1 VWHILVAA
9 MTARPKTVRFD
20 FESRMDI
27 LEPIQAFVDRLATVG
42 GLDED
47 GMHDLSV
54 SVRECVVNA
63 LKHGNKLDP
72 EKRVTV
78 SFGLT
83 QGAIEVWIQD
93 EGEGFNPDAV
103 PDATLPEN
111 ILNAA
116 GRGLFFMRAFM
127 SEVEYVFPP
136 EGGTVV
142 RLLKRIEKTAEA

>member
-1 VWHILVAA
+1 MA
-9 MTARPKTVRFD
+9 ARPKTVRID
-20 FESRMDI
+20 FESRMEI
-27 LEPIQAFVDRLATVG
+27 LEAIQAFVDRLASAG

-47 GMHDLSV
+47 GVHDLSV

-72 EKRVTV
+72 AKRVSV
-78 SFGLT
+78 AFGLEV
-83 QGAIEVWIQD
+83 GAIEVWIQD

-103 PDATLPEN
+103 PDATAPEN
-111 ILNAA
+111 LLNAA

-127 SEVEYVFPP
+127 SEVEYIFPP

-142 RLLKRIEKTAEA
+142 RLVKTIGKTEG

>member
-1 VWHILVAA
+1 
-9 MTARPKTVRFD
+9 MEARPKTVRID
-20 FESRMDI
+20 FESRMEI
-27 LEPIQAFVDRLATVG
+27 LEAVQSFVDRLGAVG

-47 GMHDLSV
+47 GVHDLSV

-72 EKRVTV
+72 KKRV
-78 SFGLT
+78 SLAFGLGE
-83 QGAIEVWIQD
+83 GAIEVWIQD
-93 EGEGFNPDAV
+93 EGEGFDPDAV
-103 PDATLPEN
+103 PDATAPEN

-127 SEVEYVFPP
+127 NEVEYIFPP

-142 RLLKRIEKTAEA
+142 RLLKKTEKASE

>member
-1 VWHILVAA
+1 
-9 MTARPKTVRFD
+9 MTARPTTVRID

-27 LEPIQAFVDRLATVG
+27 LEAIQAFVDRFATIG

-47 GMHDLSV
+47 GVHDLSV

-72 EKRVTV
+72 QKRVTLD
-78 SFGLT
+78 FGLT
-83 QGAIEVWIQD
+83 SDAIEVWIQD
-93 EGEGFNPDAV
+93 QGAGFNPDAV
-103 PDATLPEN
+103 PDATAPEN
-111 ILNAA
+111 LLNAA

-127 SEVEYVFPP
+127 SEVEYLFPP

-142 RLLKRIEKTAEA
+142 RLVKKIEKPE

>member
-1 VWHILVAA
+1 MA
-9 MTARPKTVRFD
+9 ARPNTVRID

-27 LEPIQAFVDRLATVG
+27 LEPIQAFVDRLAGVG

-47 GMHDLSV
+47 GVHDLSV

-72 EKRVTV
+72 GKRVSVT
-78 SFGLT
+78 FGLA

-93 EGEGFNPDAV
+93 QGAGFNPDAV
-103 PDATLPEN
+103 PDATAPEN
-111 ILNAA
+111 LLNAA

-127 SEVEYVFPP
+127 SEVEYMFPP
-136 EGGTVV
+136 EGGTIV
-142 RLLKRIEKTAEA
+142 RLLKTIEKREE

>member
-1 VWHILVAA
+1 MA
-9 MTARPKTVRFD
+9 ARPTTVCID

-27 LEPIQAFVDRLATVG
+27 LEPIQAFVDRLAAVG

-47 GMHDLSV
+47 GVHDLSV

-72 EKRVTV
+72 AKRVGVT
-78 SFGLT
+78 FGLAPS
-83 QGAIEVWIQD
+83 AIEVWIQD
-93 EGEGFNPDAV
+93 QGAGFDPDAV
-103 PDATLPEN
+103 PDATAPEN

-127 SEVEYVFPP
+127 SEVEYIFPP
-136 EGGTVV
+136 EGGTIV
-142 RLLKRIEKTAEA
+142 RLMKSIEKAEV

>member
-1 VWHILVAA
+1 MA
-9 MTARPKTVRFD
+9 ARPTTVCID

-27 LEPIQAFVDRLATVG
+27 LEPIQSFVDRLAAVG

-47 GMHDLSV
+47 GVHDLSV

-72 EKRVTV
+72 AKRVSVT
-78 SFGLT
+78 FGLT

-93 EGEGFNPDAV
+93 QGAGFNPDAV
-103 PDATLPEN
+103 PDATAPEN
-111 ILNAA
+111 LLNAA

-127 SEVEYVFPP
+127 SEVEYIFPP
-136 EGGTVV
+136 EGGTIV
-142 RLLKRIEKTAEA
+142 RLVKTIEKAEG

>member
-1 VWHILVAA
+1 MA
-9 MTARPKTVRFD
+9 ARPKTVRID
-20 FESRMDI
+20 FESRMEI
-27 LEPIQAFVDRLATVG
+27 LEAIQAFVDRLASAG

-47 GMHDLSV
+47 GVHDLSV

-72 EKRVTV
+72 AKRVSV
-78 SFGLT
+78 AFGLEA
-83 QGAIEVWIQD
+83 GAIEVWIQD

-103 PDATLPEN
+103 PDATAPEN
-111 ILNAA
+111 LLNAA

-127 SEVEYVFPP
+127 SEVEYIFPP

-142 RLLKRIEKTAEA
+142 RLVKTIGKTEG